1 MQVQFVDVVKEFL
14 SFPLNLTHHGKL
26 PTLAI
31 KKQFDATQF
40 VIEAAL
46 FWGKT
51 TNGS

>member
-14 SFPLNLTHHGKL
+14 SFPLHLTRHGKL
-26 PTLAI
+26 PTLVI

-40 VIEAAL
+40 VIETAL

-51 TNGS
+51 TSGS